1 MNMTQDMPPDTFYNI
16 QITWIAYWK
25 LQKTFKLNYNINI
38 TSTTQNDAE
47 VETLNLINQKLIVN
61 FVEIFCN

>member
-1 MNMTQDMPPDTFYNI
+1 MHSDTFDKI

-25 LQKTFKLNYNINI
+25 SQKTFKLNYDINV

-47 VETLNLINQKLIVN
+47 AEALNLIN
-61 FVEIFCN
+61 